1 VWKYLNY
8 AVSDVD
14 GVARFTK
21 QSREKNAGF
30 EGGSIRAKTANA
42 GQEGAGARNRRVQ
55 EGNIQ
60 RQRRLEEAET
70 EEVNMTTIDSY
81 MRRFG
86 GGARVDVMK
95 IDTEGQDNKVG
106 PSHTAASAELCSM
119 SPEDAVA
126 CDLVCIAKCSYF
138 CWHPCRCSQEP
149 RRRLRAP
156 GCSPSRAAAA

>member
-21 QSREKNAGF
+21 QSKEKNAGF

-42 GQEGAGARNRRVQ
+42 GQETVGARNRRVQ
-55 EGNIQ
+55 EDYKR

-70 EEVNMTTIDSY
+70 EEVNMPTIDSY

-95 IDTEGQDNKVG
+95 IDTEGQDNKVE
-106 PSHTAASAELCSM
+106 PSHAAVSAEFCSM
-119 SPEDAVA
+119 SQVDAVA
-126 CDLVCIAKCSYF
+126 CDFPLC
-138 CWHPCRCSQEP
+138 
-149 RRRLRAP
+149 
-156 GCSPSRAAAA
+156 

>member
-21 QSREKNAGF
+21 QSKEKNAGF

-42 GQEGAGARNRRVQ
+42 GQEAAGARNRRVQ
-55 EGNIQ
+55 EGNKR

-106 PSHTAASAELCSM
+106 PSHTAASAEFCSV
-119 SPEDAVA
+119 SPENAET
-126 CDLVCIAKCSYF
+126 CGFPLC
-138 CWHPCRCSQEP
+138 
-149 RRRLRAP
+149 
-156 GCSPSRAAAA
+156 